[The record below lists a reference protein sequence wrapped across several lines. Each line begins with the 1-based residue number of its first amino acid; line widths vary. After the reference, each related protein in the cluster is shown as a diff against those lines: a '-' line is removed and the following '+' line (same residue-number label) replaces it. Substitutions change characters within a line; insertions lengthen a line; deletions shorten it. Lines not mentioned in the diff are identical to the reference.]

1 MPRAAEVAVPRVLR
15 EQCAQD
21 AAAFLQQAAGQHC
34 GIRGEAGEE
43 AAAAA
48 AASGAQ
54 RTASGGKAAAGPGEA
69 GQAAVC
75 AGNEG
80 RVSVWGPGRRA
91 GCPQSFIRGSHI
103 VVKL

>member
-1 MPRAAEVAVPRVLR
+1 MAVPRVLR
-15 EQCAQD
+15 EQRAQD

-48 AASGAQ
+48 AAPGAQ
-54 RTASGGKAAAGPGEA
+54 RAASGGEAAAGPGEA
-69 GQAAVC
+69 GQVAVC

-80 RVSVWGPGRRA
+80 RVSVWYLGRRA
-91 GCPQSFIRGSHI
+91 GCPQSFVRRSH
-103 VVKL
+103 VMVKKL

>member
-1 MPRAAEVAVPRVLR
+1 MAVPRVLR

-54 RTASGGKAAAGPGEA
+54 RTASGGEAAAGPGEA
-69 GQAAVC
+69 GQVAIC
-75 AGNEG
+75 AGNQG
-80 RVSVWGPGRRA
+80 KVSAWYLGRRA
-91 GCPQSFIRGSHI
+91 GCPQSFIRRSHI
-103 VVKL
+103 MVKKL